1 MALNT
6 LSHSQNYTADF
17 SLRSRMQSSSKRP
30 VKKTV
35 RRANVGLVILF
46 ALILATVLGAAFN
59 MALSNGAGRT
69 ESRGLFEPPQAAL
82 ALEVAEPVQP
92 PQPTAIP
99 LQNPSDPMAIVLG
112 GKFANGGYWRWD
124 DIANLLGV
132 YSQYGAFIQSTI
144 DGQAYQG
151 VPLSFLL
158 HYAILHQ
165 DTTAVIVYDR
175 QGTPYTYTAGMLN
188 ACTTCLL
195 ALAPDQTIALIL
207 PGMNPP
213 LIQPVMRIE
222 AY

>member
-6 LSHSQNYTADF
+6 LSRSQSYTADF
-17 SLRSRMQSSSKRP
+17 YLHSRMQTSIKHP
-30 VKKTV
+30 VKKAA
-35 RRANVGLVILF
+35 RRSNAGLVILF
-46 ALILATVLGAAFN
+46 ALVLATALGGAFSL
-59 MALSNGAGRT
+59 ALSNSTGRT
-69 ESRGLFEPPQAAL
+69 ESRGLFEPPQAVL
-82 ALEVAEPVQP
+82 ALEAAEPIQP

-99 LQNPSDPMAIVLG
+99 LQNPSDPLAIVLG

-132 YSQYGAFIQSTI
+132 YSQYGAFIQTTI

-158 HYAILHQ
+158 HYAAIHN

-207 PGMNPP
+207 PGMNPQM
-213 LIQPVMRIE
+213 IQPVMRLE

>member
-6 LSHSQNYTADF
+6 LSRSQSYTTDF
-17 SLRSRMQSSSKRP
+17 SLRSRMQSGGQRP

-35 RRANVGLVILF
+35 RRSNIGLVILF
-46 ALILATVLGAAFN
+46 ALVLVTVLGAAFS
-59 MALSNGAGRT
+59 MTLSNGAGRT
-69 ESRGLFEPPQAAL
+69 ESLGFFEPPQAAL
-82 ALEVAEPVQP
+82 ALEAEEPVQP

-99 LQNPSDPMAIVLG
+99 LQNPSDPLAIVLG

-132 YSQYGAFIQSTI
+132 YSQYGAFIQTTL

-158 HYAILHQ
+158 HYAIMHH

-175 QGTPYTYTAGMLN
+175 QGAPYTYTAGMLN

-207 PGMNPP
+207 PGMTPQ